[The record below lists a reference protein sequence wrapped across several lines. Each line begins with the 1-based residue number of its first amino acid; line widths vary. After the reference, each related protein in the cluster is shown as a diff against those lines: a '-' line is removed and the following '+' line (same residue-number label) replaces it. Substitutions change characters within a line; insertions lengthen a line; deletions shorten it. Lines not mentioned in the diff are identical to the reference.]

1 MEGKNQVEVI
11 VLISVSDLIA
21 LFRWALSEKWG
32 YIWGTAGEQWTALKQ
47 ENLEKT
53 TDADRALGRAYGKK
67 WIGHKVADCSGL
79 FSWAFRQ
86 LGGTMYHGSNTM
98 FLKWCAYKGELK
110 AGQRTDR
117 AALKPGTAVF
127 VWNGKTYC
135 HVGLYVGGDTVIEAQ
150 GTKAGV
156 TTSKISATKWT
167 HWGDSAV

>member
-1 MEGKNQVEVI
+1 
-11 VLISVSDLIA
+11 LISVSDLIA
-21 LFRWALSEKWG
+21 LFRRALSEKWG
-32 YIWGTAGEQWTALKQ
+32 YIWGTAGKQWTALKQ

-117 AALKPGTAVF
+117 AALKPGTACSSGTGRPIAM
-127 VWNGKTYC
+127 WGCMSAGTRSSRPRAQRPGSRPARSAPRNGPT
-135 HVGLYVGGDTVIEAQ
+135 GGN
-150 GTKAGV
+150 
-156 TTSKISATKWT
+156 
-167 HWGDSAV
+167 SAV